1 MQNKCTKILDFGA
14 TWCGGCK
21 ILKKN
26 LKNYDNRV
34 PIEYIN
40 CDTDDDIP
48 TKYGVR
54 NLPTLILLNSEDQI
68 LERVVGVITL
78 QKLYDIINK
87 YENKSE

>member
-1 MQNKCTKILDFGA
+1 MNKCVKILDFGA

-21 ILKKN
+21 VLKEN
-26 LKNYDNRV
+26 LKNYDGRI

-54 NLPTLILLNSEDQI
+54 NLPTLVLLDSEDQI
-68 LERVVGVITL
+68 LERIVGVRTL
-78 QKLYDIINK
+78 QQLYDILDK
-87 YENKSE
+87 YELKSE